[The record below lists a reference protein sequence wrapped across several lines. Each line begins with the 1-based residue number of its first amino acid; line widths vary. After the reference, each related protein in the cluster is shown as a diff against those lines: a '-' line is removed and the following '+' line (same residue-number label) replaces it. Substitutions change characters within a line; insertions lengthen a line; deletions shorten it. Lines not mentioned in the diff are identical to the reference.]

1 MYRMKQRELFDRFLL
16 MGTGLFLIYIGLLI
30 GEEGFIWVGIVLV
43 GYSVFLSLFPS
54 QKPVESESTP
64 N

>member
-30 GEEGFIWVGIVLV
+30 GEEGFIWVGVVLV

-54 QKPVESESTP
+54 QKPTEPESTSD
-64 N
+64 

>member
-54 QKPVESESTP
+54 QKPEDSESTT

>member
-30 GEEGFIWVGIVLV
+30 GEEGFIWVGVVLV

-54 QKPVESESTP
+54 QKSMTSEDSP

>member
-1 MYRMKQRELFDRFLL
+1 MKQRELFDRFLL

-54 QKPVESESTP
+54 QKSEESKSTS